1 MVGKKCYWVL
11 PGTDFMN
18 LKISL
23 LVWNLTTTLV
33 TESQTPRSLT
43 EVASHSP
50 AGKIQFCSSPD
61 PSKGHRD
68 IQMNFTVR
76 DSLTLLI
83 KPNPYLNMC
92 LELPFRQ
99 GRAWFLTMKCATH
112 LSNVCWQ
119 YSGEIRV
126 RGQSR
131 SQREYHLG
139 GAAKFLSHILEVWA
153 GLYHNSR
160 ALRMCDVLRLIRS
173 TIKTNHIFNFSGA

>member
-1 MVGKKCYWVL
+1 MPRLMINDSFITIQHGQHSEPCNRKKKLRHKGMVGKKCYWVL

-18 LKISL
+18 LRISL
-23 LVWNLTTTLV
+23 LVWILTTTLV

-99 GRAWFLTMKCATH
+99 GRA
-112 LSNVCWQ
+112 
-119 YSGEIRV
+119 
-126 RGQSR
+126 
-131 SQREYHLG
+131 
-139 GAAKFLSHILEVWA
+139 
-153 GLYHNSR
+153 
-160 ALRMCDVLRLIRS
+160 
-173 TIKTNHIFNFSGA
+173 